1 MYGNLSDAAFAR
13 LQAEWTAN
21 VSASAVVK
29 AGKVPVLWQPTEKG
43 PGDAAWDNALPKSAV
58 YMVS

>member
-1 MYGNLSDAAFAR
+1 MTSAYGNLSSAAFAR

-29 AGKVPVLWQPTEKG
+29 NGKVPVLWQPTAQG
-43 PGDAAWDNALPKSAV
+43 PGDPAWDDALPADSV
-58 YMVS
+58 